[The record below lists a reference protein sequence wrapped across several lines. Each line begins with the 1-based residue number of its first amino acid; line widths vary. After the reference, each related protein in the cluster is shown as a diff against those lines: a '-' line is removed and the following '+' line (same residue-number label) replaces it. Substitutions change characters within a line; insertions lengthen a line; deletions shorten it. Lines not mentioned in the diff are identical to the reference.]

1 MPSRVCVIGLWH
13 LGTVSAVGFAELGLE
28 VIGVDD
34 DAMRIERLK
43 SGNPPLFEP
52 GLEDALREQ
61 VAGGHLHFTTD
72 YAEALHGARY
82 VVLAFDTPVNDQDEV
97 DLTTVFRAVENMAPW
112 LKPEAVVIVSSQ
124 VPVGTCEQLDRMI
137 WAANPARPFG
147 LACVPENLRLGSAL
161 DCFRH
166 PSMVVIGAQ
175 QRRTQDRVE
184 ALYEPLPAPKIRMSL
199 RSAEMTKHAINAY
212 LATCVSYINELA
224 NLCDAAGANAEQVAA
239 ALQLDGRVSPRAPLR
254 PGGVGFAGATLAR
267 DLRVLQAVGRSARH
281 PTHLVDAVLAVN
293 QEQRRLVARRLRSIF
308 GSLAGLTIGILG
320 LTYKPGTST
329 LRRSAALE
337 IAQALH
343 AGGARVK
350 GYDPKAD
357 AEELRGQE
365 AIEVCVRPEDAASN
379 SDALVIVTNW
389 PEFRQL
395 DFSGMG
401 KLMRNQIVIDASNLL
416 DGEQMRALG
425 FAYCDVGRGSKLPQ
439 AIAGRAQKEVALCE

>member
-43 SGNPPLFEP
+43 SGHPPLFEP

-61 VAGGHLHFTTD
+61 LAAGHLHFTTD

-82 VVLAFDTPVNDQDEV
+82 VVLAIDTPVNDQDEV
-97 DLTTVFRAVENMAPW
+97 DLTPVFGAAETMASW

-124 VPVGTCEQLDRMI
+124 VPVGTCERLVRMI
-137 WAANPARPFG
+137 GAADPARPFG

-166 PSMVVIGAQ
+166 PSMVVIGAE

-184 ALYEPLPAPKIRMSL
+184 ALYEPLPAPKMRMSL

-239 ALQLDGRVSPRAPLR
+239 ALQLDGRVSPHAPLR

-267 DLRVLQAVGRSARH
+267 DLRVLQALGRSTRH

-293 QEQRRLVARRLRSIF
+293 QEQRRLVARRLKSIF
-308 GSLAGLTIGILG
+308 GSLAGLTIGLFG

-357 AEELRGQE
+357 AEELRGEE
-365 AIEVCVRPEDAASN
+365 AIEVCARPEDAASQ
-379 SDALVIVTNW
+379 SDALVIVTGW

-395 DFSGMG
+395 DFSGLG
-401 KLMRNQIVIDASNLL
+401 KLMRNRIVIDAGNLL
-416 DGEQMRALG
+416 DGERMRALG
-425 FAYCDVGRGSKLPQ
+425 FAYCDVGRGSKLPP
-439 AIAGRAQKEVALCE
+439 AIAGRAQEEVALCE